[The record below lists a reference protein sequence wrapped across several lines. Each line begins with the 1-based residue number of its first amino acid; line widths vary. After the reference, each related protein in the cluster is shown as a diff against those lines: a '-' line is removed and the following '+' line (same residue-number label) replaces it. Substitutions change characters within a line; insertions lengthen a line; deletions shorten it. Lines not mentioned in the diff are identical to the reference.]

1 MVITTSVA
9 AFLTLYFHPERVCFA
24 IASISPNRTLDLVGV
39 FASFYSC
46 FCINK
51 SKENSRYHREE
62 RSSIKWPKNPLFLT
76 CLHSF
81 RFSLARDM
89 YDSIAFTFLAIFS
102 VKTFRAQADII
113 WVLQRHSAFTS
124 IQAWFWKTRAISS
137 PDWRTYTC
145 QDKINKN

>member
-1 MVITTSVA
+1 MLQLFWHFTFIQCGFVSQSPLSAQIGHWTS
-9 AFLTLYFHPERVCFA
+9 
-24 IASISPNRTLDLVGV
+24 LVSLQV
-39 FASFYSC
+39 STPFS
-46 FCINK
+46 CINK

-81 RFSLARDM
+81 HFSLARDT

-113 WVLQRHSAFTS
+113 LPRHSAFTS
-124 IQAWFWKTRAISS
+124 IQAWFWKTRANCS

-145 QDKINKN
+145 QDKINIS